1 MKKHLLTA
9 VATTVLSTSA
19 MAQTDQFYLRGDVGA
34 NINTMQKHQTEDY
47 EHTFKFKSKTSGSI
61 DVGVGYHVL
70 DNFRAELVYGHHFV
84 PTMKLFSR
92 VDIQGGTMD
101 MSAKSKGKIETL
113 MLKGYYDL
121 YDFGAGKIFAGAGVG
136 LAQVSE
142 KQTMLTEGTHQ
153 ATGDT
158 FTVTDEDMK
167 AKRKNNFAYS
177 LAVGSSYALAE
188 GVNLDLQY
196 NWSNYGHAKTPSDQ
210 KYYTT
215 IKRRGHAVKF
225 GVRFDI

>member
-1 MKKHLLTA
+1 M
-9 VATTVLSTSA
+9 
-19 MAQTDQFYLRGDVGA
+19 
-34 NINTMQKHQTEDY
+34 
-47 EHTFKFKSKTSGSI
+47 
-61 DVGVGYHVL
+61 
-70 DNFRAELVYGHHFV
+70 NFL
-84 PTMKLFSR
+84 
-92 VDIQGGTMD
+92 
-101 MSAKSKGKIETL
+101 
-113 MLKGYYDL
+113 YY
-121 YDFGAGKIFAGAGVG
+121 KIFAGAGVG

-142 KQTMLTEGTHQ
+142 KQTMLTKGTHQ
-153 ATGDT
+153 ATGQT
-158 FTVTDEDMK
+158 FTIVDEAMK

-215 IKRRGHAVKF
+215 VKRRGHAVKF

>member
-9 VATTVLSTSA
+9 VATTILSTSA

-34 NINTMQKHQTEDY
+34 NINTMQKHQTERY
-47 EHTFKFKSKTSGSI
+47 KHTFKFKSKTSGSI

-84 PTMKLFSR
+84 PTMKLSSR
-92 VDIQGGTMD
+92 FDIQGETID

-142 KQTMLTEGTHQ
+142 KQTMLKKGTHQ
-153 ATGDT
+153 ATGQT
-158 FTVTDEDMK
+158 FTIVDEDMK

-177 LAVGSSYALAE
+177 LAVGSSYTLAE

-215 IKRRGHAVKF
+215 VKRRGHAVKF